1 KFLGDGIMFFYSAP
15 RDNPQHAIASVRTAL
30 EMQHAMVDFNRRL
43 HSQDLPQVSV
53 RIGISTGNMVVG
65 NAGSIGHVV
74 SDQDRASDYTVLGD
88 SVNLGARLESA
99 NKYTGTAI
107 LINDTCKGQLGDIF
121 LLRPVGKLQVVGKSE
136 SIMTWEPLC
145 LAGDATDRLT
155 QVATLSEPIVDMFAK
170 GLFAACDQAIVEYEK
185 TLGDDKFSAFYHR
198 QCDRHREHP
207 DEFNGCIVLEA
218 K

>member
-1 KFLGDGIMFFYSAP
+1 
-15 RDNPQHAIASVRTAL
+15 
-30 EMQHAMVDFNRRL
+30 
-43 HSQDLPQVSV
+43 
-53 RIGISTGNMVVG
+53 MVVG

-74 SDQDRASDYTVLGD
+74 ADQDRASDYTVLGD

-107 LINDTCKGQLGDIF
+107 LINDTCKQQLGEMF

-145 LAGDATDRLT
+145 LTGDATDRLN
-155 QVATLSEPIVDMFAK
+155 QLAQLSQPIVDAFAQ
-170 GLFAACDQAIVEYEK
+170 GDFEACDQAIRIYEQA
-185 TLGDDKFSAFYHR
+185 LGTDKFSMFYHR

-207 DEFNGCIVLEA
+207 SEFNGCIVLEA